1 MGCSGSKTM
10 GNAYIDRHNN
20 NIENELILN
29 KINNANDNEIQKL
42 FLCENKIKINYKLFD
57 KNYKLLFEDL
67 NALNS
72 LLDNPIDTK
81 KKFDNYAIISKK
93 NFSFCSCQRPNL
105 AQANQECHSDTKLQR
120 ISC

>member
-10 GNAYIDRHNN
+10 GNTYDYWQNN

-29 KINNANDNEIQKL
+29 KINNSNDNEIQKL
-42 FLCENKIKINYKLFD
+42 FLSQNKIKINYKLFD
-57 KNYKLLFEDL
+57 INYKQLFEDL

-93 NFSFCSCQRPNL
+93 
-105 AQANQECHSDTKLQR
+105 KL
-120 ISC
+120 